1 MEGKYVTQDKDICNT
16 LMEQYNSQ
24 FSSNK
29 KQKDAIDNIF
39 DNEKDDDISDIKIN
53 EEEIQNA
60 ISAMD
65 QNSTAGPDGITA
77 KFLIKTRENISV
89 PLAII
94 MRKSIDQGQIPD
106 VLKLAYVTPIHK
118 GGSKLKPENYR
129 PVSLTSH
136 IMKIFERVVKVQ
148 LIKHLKEN
156 NLINPGQHG
165 FVPGR
170 STQTQLLDHFCRV
183 YEALE
188 EGVRLDTVFLDFAKA
203 FDKVDHNILIRKLA
217 ENKIKGKLGRW
228 IKEFLINRKFR
239 VVANGEMSEE
249 QEVRSGVPQGTVLAA
264 ILFIIMINDIDE
276 DIKRCIVRCFAD
288 DTRINMKVK
297 TEEDKKA
304 MQDDLNEIYKW
315 AEKNI
320 MKFNEAKFDQMTCG
334 VTEDVD
340 IEPYKTASGLDI
352 ESKNIVKDLGV
363 ITSNKLLF
371 KEHIDSIVLACK
383 IKQGNI
389 LRNFE
394 T

>member
-77 KFLIKTRENISV
+77 KFLIKTKENISV

-297 TEEDKKA
+297 TEEDKKR
-304 MQDDLNEIYKW
+304 
-315 AEKNI
+315 
-320 MKFNEAKFDQMTCG
+320 
-334 VTEDVD
+334 
-340 IEPYKTASGLDI
+340 
-352 ESKNIVKDLGV
+352 
-363 ITSNKLLF
+363 
-371 KEHIDSIVLACK
+371 CK
-383 IKQGNI
+383 MI
-389 LRNFE
+389 
-394 T
+394 